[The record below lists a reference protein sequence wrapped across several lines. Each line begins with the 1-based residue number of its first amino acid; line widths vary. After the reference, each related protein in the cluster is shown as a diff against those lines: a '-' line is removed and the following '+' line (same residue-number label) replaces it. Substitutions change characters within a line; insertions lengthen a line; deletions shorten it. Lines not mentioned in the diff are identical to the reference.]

1 MTAPLSAGACRVLE
15 LGATGLTTPEIADRL
30 DIPVAKV
37 RQYWDEV
44 RNAVGA
50 TSRLD
55 AVIKAVQR
63 GLIDL
68 PR

>member
-1 MTAPLSAGACRVLE
+1 MTTPLSAEAHRVLE

-30 DIPVAKV
+30 DMPVAKV
-37 RQYWDEV
+37 RQYWSDV
-44 RNAVGA
+44 LIAVGA

-63 GLIDL
+63 GLIAL
-68 PR
+68 PQ

>member
-1 MTAPLSAGACRVLE
+1 MATLLSTEAHRVLE

-30 DIPVAKV
+30 DMSVAEV
-37 RQYWDEV
+37 RQYWRD
-44 RNAVGA
+44 AIDAIGA

-55 AVIKAVQR
+55 AVVKAMQR
-63 GLIDL
+63 GLIDV

>member
-1 MTAPLSAGACRVLE
+1 MTTPLSAEAHRVLE

-30 DIPVAKV
+30 DMPVEKV

-44 RNAVGA
+44 RNVVGA

-55 AVIKAVQR
+55 AVVKAVQR

-68 PR
+68 PP

>member
-1 MTAPLSAGACRVLE
+1 MTAPLSAEAHRVLE

-30 DIPVAKV
+30 DMPVAKV
-37 RQYWDEV
+37 RQYWDDV
-44 RNAVGA
+44 LNAVGA

-63 GLIDL
+63 GLIDF

>member
-1 MTAPLSAGACRVLE
+1 VLQ
-15 LGATGLTTPEIADRL
+15 LAATGLTTPEIADRL
-30 DIPVAKV
+30 DMPTAQV
-37 RQYWDEV
+37 RQYLRDALGEL
-44 RNAVGA
+44 GA

-55 AVIKAVQR
+55 AVIKAIQR